1 MIQVAT
7 YSGKE
12 AKYNGELVEQYS
24 LHDIRSLDE
33 YDITVIDLNSE
44 YLWKNRESDTQTIN
58 RIADFKSISEMI
70 KNSLS
75 SQIVF
80 VLPQNVTFEY
90 YNWNGKN
97 YSKSRELKDMLNDL
111 TKYILPNLYQP
122 ITSMGIV
129 YENTKTK
136 VGEKELSAA
145 FYFKN
150 EPNILLSSK
159 KSNKATV
166 IKHDKKILT
175 TLNIDGYESLI
186 SFLDAV
192 HLMGVKVEVPGWISE
207 IQMFDDKMQKDII
220 EDCNT
225 KIEEEQERINT
236 ANEALTT
243 NARLK
248 SVLYTYGEELV
259 DVVFE
264 ILEEMLGCDLSKFV
278 DLKKEDFLFTVED
291 TTFIGEIKGVNHNV
305 KSQNVTQLEVHYQD
319 YLDEHENVQEEKVKA
334 LLIMNH
340 QKSKPVQ
347 EREPIMEKQINLA
360 KRNGSLIMDTY
371 TLLKMLEKYRQ
382 GTMLREDILKNL
394 KGTTGLLSI

>member
-122 ITSMGIV
+122 ITEGGREMI
-129 YENTKTK
+129 
-136 VGEKELSAA
+136 A
-145 FYFKN
+145 
-150 EPNILLSSK
+150 I
-159 KSNKATV
+159 
-166 IKHDKKILT
+166 T
-175 TLNIDGYESLI
+175 TL
-186 SFLDAV
+186 A
-192 HLMGVKVEVPGWISE
+192 
-207 IQMFDDKMQKDII
+207 
-220 EDCNT
+220 
-225 KIEEEQERINT
+225 
-236 ANEALTT
+236 
-243 NARLK
+243 
-248 SVLYTYGEELV
+248 
-259 DVVFE
+259 
-264 ILEEMLGCDLSKFV
+264 
-278 DLKKEDFLFTVED
+278 
-291 TTFIGEIKGVNHNV
+291 
-305 KSQNVTQLEVHYQD
+305 
-319 YLDEHENVQEEKVKA
+319 
-334 LLIMNH
+334 
-340 QKSKPVQ
+340 
-347 EREPIMEKQINLA
+347 
-360 KRNGSLIMDTY
+360 
-371 TLLKMLEKYRQ
+371 
-382 GTMLREDILKNL
+382 
-394 KGTTGLLSI
+394 

>member
-7 YSGKE
+7 YSGQE
-12 AKYNGELVEQYS
+12 IKYNGKLVEQYS

-33 YDITVIDLNSE
+33 YEITVLDLGAPQ
-44 YLWKNRESDTQTIN
+44 LWRNKEDNTQAIEQM
-58 RIADFKSISEMI
+58 ADFKSIAEMI
-70 KNSLS
+70 KNSTS
-75 SQIVF
+75 SRIVF
-80 VLPQNVTFEY
+80 VLPQNVVYEHYHWGGEY
-90 YNWNGKN
+90 H
-97 YSKSRELKDMLNDL
+97 KSTELKNMLNNL
-111 TKYILPNLYQP
+111 TKYILSKIYQP
-122 ITSMGIV
+122 ITSMCLI
-129 YENTKTK
+129 YENTKTQ
-136 VGEKELSAA
+136 VGNKELSAS
-145 FYFKN
+145 FYFQN
-150 EPNILLSSK
+150 EPNILLSSVR
-159 KSNKATV
+159 SNKTTA
-166 IKHDKKILT
+166 IKYDKKVLT
-175 TLNIDGYESLI
+175 TLNIEGYESLM

-192 HLMGVKVEVPGWISE
+192 DLMGEKVEVPGWISE
-207 IQMFDDKMQKDII
+207 IQMFDDEIQKDII
-220 EDCNT
+220 EDCNR

-264 ILEEMLGCDLSKFV
+264 ILEEILGCDLSQFV

-305 KSQNVTQLEVHYQD
+305 KNQNVTQLEVHYQD
-319 YLDEHENVQEEKVKA
+319 YLDEHEEAKEDKVKA

-340 QKSKPVQ
+340 QKSKPIQ

-382 GTMLREDILKNL
+382 GVMSRGDIINKLKDSI
-394 KGTTGLLSI
+394 GVLSI